1 MSVVPKREGTDVLC
15 THIDA
20 VSWNESLT
28 HITGWAQA
36 NESRYVCLCNVH
48 SVVTARR
55 SPEFCRILNE
65 ADLATPDGMP
75 LAWCLQYSGFP
86 EQPRING
93 PDLFWELCRYCA
105 RHGVPIFLYGGT
117 DHSLALLRSRLAA
130 ALPELP
136 LAGSH
141 SPPFRDL
148 TNPEEREVAARI
160 NASGARIVFVGLGC
174 PKQEVW
180 MARQRGRIKAVMI
193 GVGAAFDF
201 HAGVVKRAPRWM
213 QNSGLEWLYRFAAE
227 PRRLWQRYLVTN
239 SLFACYLAL
248 QLARGTVRRTYR
260 TRVFGTTRAPMR

>member
-1 MSVVPKREGTDVLC
+1 M
-15 THIDA
+15 A
-20 VSWNESLT
+20 SLFFYMGGP
-28 HITGWAQA
+28 I
-36 NESRYVCLCNVH
+36 
-48 SVVTARR
+48 
-55 SPEFCRILNE
+55 I
-65 ADLATPDGMP
+65 
-75 LAWCLQYSGFP
+75 AWRF
-86 EQPRING
+86 
-93 PDLFWELCRYCA
+93 CA
-105 RHGVPIFLYGGT
+105 RVSRRLY
-117 DHSLALLRSRLAA
+117 
-130 ALPELP
+130 PELP

-239 SLFACYLAL
+239 SLFVLRPRLA
-248 QLARGTVRRTYR
+248 AR
-260 TRVFGTTRAPMR
+260 TRNSAAHIPHEGIWSDETPMR